1 MNTDLNFRSAVAKYG
16 DVWRINAACDE
27 WESGTGHGS
36 RRGNAILLS
45 DGYVSA
51 EQHEAQVMARLVET
65 SSQKAA

>member
-27 WESGTGHGS
+27 WESGTGYGS

-45 DGYVSA
+45 DGYVSD
-51 EQHEAQVMARLVET
+51 EQHEAQLMERLVSARL
-65 SSQKAA
+65 QKAG